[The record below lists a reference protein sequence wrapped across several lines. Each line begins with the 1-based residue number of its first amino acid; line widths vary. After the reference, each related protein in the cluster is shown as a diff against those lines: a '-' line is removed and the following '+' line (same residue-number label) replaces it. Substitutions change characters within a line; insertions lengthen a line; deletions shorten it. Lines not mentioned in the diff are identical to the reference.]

1 MQDVETRLR
10 KAAKDLLTA
19 GKVEMVLGFTGGSLP
34 LRTRPC
40 FVREAGEVDRLVWNG
55 LCANNLAVYLPRLF
69 EKPPGF
75 RGEWTPPKVAVVA
88 KACDARS
95 ILGLVKERQV
105 PRANVVIIG
114 MPCRGMVDPQKAQAA
129 AGAPLSDCRAAADG
143 NFEVT
148 TTTGQAKSL
157 GHDDVIAAACL
168 QCAFPSAPNLDVQIE
183 GPSRP
188 AAPQRFGDVKDFEA
202 LAPKERWQRFI
213 TEISKCIRCY
223 ACRQACPNC
232 YCKTCFI
239 DQSKPNWAGAGDDVS
254 DLMLFHIGRIFHQGG
269 RCVECD
275 ACVRACPMGIDL
287 RLFTQKVVQDAQE
300 LFGYVPGASPDELP
314 PLCTFGADDTDGFIT
329 DPQKD

>member
-19 GKVEMVLGFTGGSLP
+19 GKVELVLGFAGGSLP

-40 FVREAGEVDRLVWNG
+40 FVRDAAEVDQLVWNG
-55 LCANNLAVYLPRLF
+55 LCANNLAAYLPRLF
-69 EKPPGF
+69 EKPAGF
-75 RGEWTPPKVAVVA
+75 RGEWTAPKVAVVA

-95 ILGLVKERQV
+95 ILGLIKERQV

-114 MPCRGMVDPQKAQAA
+114 MPCPGMIDPRKASS
-129 AGAPLSDCRAAADG
+129 AG
-143 NFEVT
+143 E
-148 TTTGQAKSL
+148 AKSL
-157 GHDDVIAAACL
+157 RPDDVIAEACL
-168 QCAFPSAPNLDVQIE
+168 RCAFPSPQNVDVQIE

-188 AAPQRFGDVKDFEA
+188 AASQRFGQVKDFEA
-202 LAPKERWQRFI
+202 LTPKERWQRF
-213 TEISKCIRCY
+213 TAEISKCIRCY

-239 DQSKPNWAGAGDDVS
+239 DQSKPAWAGAGDDVS

-287 RLFTQKVVQDAQE
+287 RLFTQKLVQDAQE
-300 LFGYVPGASPDELP
+300 MFGYVPGTSADEPP

-329 DPQKD
+329 DPEKD